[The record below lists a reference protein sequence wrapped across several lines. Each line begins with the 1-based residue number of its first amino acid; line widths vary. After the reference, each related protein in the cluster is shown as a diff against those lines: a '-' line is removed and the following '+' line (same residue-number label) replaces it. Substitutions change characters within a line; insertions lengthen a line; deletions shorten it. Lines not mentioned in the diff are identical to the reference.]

1 MVPDNGAKGWTD
13 FAQAEVKAVKPVPY
27 VPFCDLKIPME
38 VGYGTLNPDIEKIH
52 QMDQSDKCRRNEWI
66 KYEAVLTALDD
77 VRGAQFAITLD
88 APGIVEFDLISMI
101 PEDAVS
107 GIFRK
112 DLFEHYRRSNRDL
125 CVSREDV
132 LWKASVWTTVII
144 GKIQ

>member
-13 FAQAEVKAVKPVPY
+13 FCTGRSKSGETGSY

-107 GIFRK
+107 GIFSK
-112 DLFEHYRRSNRDL
+112 G
-125 CVSREDV
+125 
-132 LWKASVWTTVII
+132 SV
-144 GKIQ
+144 